1 MDFLFLIYISNKTNL
16 SMKKFSDV
24 SNIEAPKSEP
34 IKETNEERV
43 DIKSAIFNLMENYL
57 TIRSYGSARAELLSS
72 QLKIDGKEMFVEALL
87 DMVNNFAKED
97 KVQLLESLK
106 NDIGD
111 WKSIDGKIDEIKKE
125 VSDIKLEGKIK
136 SQIEKWG
143 KSGDLSQITQNKV
156 SKVQDLEYLNKVIQV
171 CEKMEMDNSNFWIKE
186 SINIIKK
193 TYKTRVYQLCH

>member
-57 TIRSYGSARAELLSS
+57 TIRSYGSARTELLSS

-87 DMVNNFAKED
+87 DMVNNFTKED

-106 NDIGD
+106 TDNRD
-111 WKSIDGKIDEIKKE
+111 WESIDSKIDEIRKE
-125 VSDIKLEGKIK
+125 VSDIKLESKIK

-143 KSGDLSQITQNKV
+143 KSGDLSLITQNKV

-186 SINIIKK
+186 SINIIKN
-193 TYKTRVYQLCH
+193 TYKTRFHQICR